1 MIWLGRSSS
10 VVQPIIDLLGQNILV
25 LIKVA
30 TEKVLY
36 NIYFTLAMSLY
47 DLKLQNLHKV
57 EFSMEKF

>member
-1 MIWLGRSSS
+1 MTGKVFISCAAND
-10 VVQPIIDLLGQNILV
+10 DLLGQNILV